1 MKKNKSLLSIALVL
15 AMALSILPA
24 TFASAADDTVSVTY
38 DFAGNYNAGVATD
51 ITKYTYA
58 ITGNSWEY
66 ANRYNA
72 STTDIVLSSSHGV
85 FVRNGT
91 SKNVGAE
98 NVNSWIAIK
107 IKVPVSGYYSS
118 MTIKPY
124 STSSNTNK
132 LDVFVVDMK
141 DENLKALLE
150 KKATT
155 EVSGAD
161 EGDTASSDL
170 DDFSPIINDC
180 DIKSKTSVDASFDK
194 KFLSSD
200 GEYCLIFK
208 IDCGT
213 DSAQA
218 RIKSITLSGVK
229 GIEPTAVFSAAT
241 NVLDNDVVVTVDG
254 IANENKIISA
264 PRGSAISA
272 TAPEISGYK
281 FVGWKRGS
289 NNENDDYK
297 SYISDKNPLEMSL
310 LTNTFVTAC
319 YVEDDYEA
327 QAMVEYYNQNG
338 DYIAT
343 KSKDEAAP
351 TPGAITGF
359 TFEEGNWFIGENTKL
374 DLEAVTSLT
383 RAVARHTPNA
393 NAGKATVNGT
403 PVSDKTAFDSAIT
416 PVATEGFTA
425 WKRDGKVV
433 SYNQEYT
440 YYLWDDTAITESTE
454 AIPDSAKSGDKKL
467 PLIVLE
473 SGNGGAYMIE
483 YDKAD
488 FEIVEVGI
496 LFTTAGEPTVD
507 SCTAK
512 YTSQRNSAHGQFTAK
527 ADGTAKGYLI
537 YKDGDAYK
545 VIYATAE

>member
-1 MKKNKSLLSIALVL
+1 MKKIKSLLSIALVL

-38 DFAGNYNAGVATD
+38 TFNQGKTYKDIGTD
-51 ITKYTYA
+51 ITKYTY
-58 ITGNSWEY
+58 TETDNTWE
-66 ANRYNA
+66 
-72 STTDIVLSSSHGV
+72 GV
-85 FVRNGT
+85 FVH
-91 SKNVGAE
+91 NVDNRTGLSGPHLNASGYLCLRYVGSWVALKI
-98 NVNSWIAIK
+98 NV
-107 IKVPVSGYYSS
+107 PYSGYYDNIR
-118 MTIKPY
+118 IKTVTSETDAGKASKDIDVYISGANIFDDNTDVKNLPVFAENLEIY
-124 STSSNTNK
+124 TDTDINGGTTGTFGYVNAEISKYLSAGDNYLVFYVEGQKHNATSS
-132 LDVFVVDMK
+132 L
-141 DENLKALLE
+141 
-150 KKATT
+150 
-155 EVSGAD
+155 
-161 EGDTASSDL
+161 
-170 DDFSPIINDC
+170 ND
-180 DIKSKTSVDASFDK
+180 SQT
-194 KFLSSD
+194 
-200 GEYCLIFK
+200 
-208 IDCGT
+208 
-213 DSAQA
+213 
-218 RIKSITLSGVK
+218 RIYEITLSGVK
-229 GIEPTAVFSAAT
+229 ATAPTAVFSAAT
-241 NVLDNDVVVTVDG
+241 NVDSYDVTVKVDG
-254 IANENKIISA
+254 TKNTNEVISA
-264 PRGSAISA
+264 PRGSAIKA
-272 TAPEISGYK
+272 TAPEIPGYK

-338 DYIAT
+338 DYIET
-343 KSKDEAAP
+343 KSADEAAP
-351 TPGAITGF
+351 TPDAITGF
-359 TFEEGNWFIGENTKL
+359 TFEAGNWFIGENTKL
-374 DLEAVTSLT
+374 DLTAVTNRT

-393 NAGKATVNGT
+393 NAGTATVNGT
-403 PVSDKTAFDSAIT
+403 LVSDKTAFDSAIT

-440 YYLWDDTAITESTE
+440 YYLWDTTEIEESTE

-496 LFTTAGEPTVD
+496 LFSTAGEPTVD

-527 ADGTAKGYLI
+527 ASGTAKGYLI